1 MAQIQYIPIT
11 NVRFDNSGNIIMKIT
26 NTQSSISR
34 PALSSSD
41 DDDVSG
47 TTWSAGKTI
56 FELQKTAFD
65 AIKAALQA
73 NSTDEPLSLSI
84 YYKAIQS
91 IVDYNAYSRGFANQ
105 PNQPRYYQIVFYN
118 TYNGNVDYRQYE
130 NLIKSRDFIK
140 AKMDYI
146 NGAPG
151 SLSHEQSIQSL
162 NGVYTNTLVAI
173 AAVSLLYMA
182 FISL

>member
-11 NVRFDNSGNIIMKIT
+11 NVRFDNSGNIIMKRT
-26 NTQSSISR
+26 NALSTISR
-34 PALSSSD
+34 TALRSSEYN
-41 DDDVSG
+41 DVSG

-65 AIKAALQA
+65 AIKTALQA
-73 NSTDEPLSLSI
+73 NSTNEPLSLSI
-84 YYKAIQS
+84 YYKAIQN
-91 IVDYNAYSRGFANQ
+91 IVDYNEYSRGVVNQ
-105 PNQPRYYQIVFYN
+105 PKYYQIVFYN

-140 AKMDYI
+140 SKMDYI

-151 SLSHEQSIQSL
+151 TLSHEQSIQSL